1 MRAAC
6 DPELEAERGVQRL
19 EHPLHDP
26 VLPLDDAGDVPALDR
41 ELFAGG
47 EIDAGDLEQ
56 RDVLGAGIDARA
68 RRLDQAGHDRRPED
82 RLVRRHRIRQPNGVA
97 ARILGD
103 EAPRVR
109 LRQAGAHERVLDDPP
124 QALLLREPAVDV
136 APERQRVRDAVEEWP
151 GDLLDQVDLAG
162 HIARTPGR
170 DRHVPLVGDLEPEPP
185 QHRSLLVVGN
195 VEADEARGA
204 LGTEVDDRAAP
215 EAPAG
220 RRRARSSALR

>member
-1 MRAAC
+1 MRAAF
-6 DPELEAERGVQRL
+6 DSELETERGVQRL
-19 EHPLHDP
+19 EHPFHDP

-56 RDVLGAGIDARA
+56 RDVLRAGIDARA

-82 RLVRRHRIRQPNGVA
+82 RLVRRHRVRQPNGVA

-136 APERQRVRDAVEEWP
+136 APERQRVGDAVEERP

-162 HIARTPGR
+162 HVARAPGR
-170 DRHVPLVGDLEPEPP
+170 DRHVPFV
-185 QHRSLLVVGN
+185 
-195 VEADEARGA
+195 
-204 LGTEVDDRAAP
+204 
-215 EAPAG
+215 
-220 RRRARSSALR
+220 